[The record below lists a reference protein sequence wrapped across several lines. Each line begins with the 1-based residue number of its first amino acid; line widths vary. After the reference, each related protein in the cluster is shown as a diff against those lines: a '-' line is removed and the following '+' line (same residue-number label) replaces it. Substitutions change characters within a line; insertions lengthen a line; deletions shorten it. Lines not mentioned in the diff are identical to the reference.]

1 MFLRKH
7 ITQSYMQISTSE
19 SVSIYLT
26 GEIGFDIKER
36 SATYGKRTKKG
47 LGQTVKKERKAI
59 SARTAP
65 L

>member
-19 SVSIYLT
+19 GVSIYLT

-36 SATYGKRTKKG
+36 SAPYGKRTKKG
-47 LGQTVKKERKAI
+47 
-59 SARTAP
+59 
-65 L
+65 